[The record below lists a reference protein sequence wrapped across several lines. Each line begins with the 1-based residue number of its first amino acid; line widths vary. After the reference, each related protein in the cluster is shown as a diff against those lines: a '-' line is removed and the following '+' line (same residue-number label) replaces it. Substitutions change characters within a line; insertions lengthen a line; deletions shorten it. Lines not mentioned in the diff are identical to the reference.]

1 MKPEGQMMED
11 TLIKYV
17 TLLFIF
23 KKDLTDKTIRW
34 DNTLLRRLFDEI
46 MLLVLPTMASVVL
59 MW

>member
-1 MKPEGQMMED
+1 MED